1 MDHADSLA
9 VPVPRRWFARRRI
22 RLPAE
27 DPGAPD
33 TRSPLRLLLW
43 VGRHQVGT
51 LAAGILF
58 GILWMVAQAL
68 MPFTI
73 GRAIQDGIV
82 DNDNRALAQW
92 TLVLLGLGAVQ
103 AFAGIMR
110 HRMAVFN
117 WLQAS
122 FRLAQVVGH
131 HASRAGRAVR
141 GQHST
146 GEVVATVSNDA
157 MRAGGAFDITARLSG
172 AVVSYVV
179 VAFILLSSSVVL
191 GLVVLLGVPVLVLAL
206 GTVIKPL
213 QSRQADQREEVGKL
227 TALGA
232 DTAAGLRVLR
242 GIGGEGA
249 FFRRYRDRSQEVR
262 HAGVR
267 VAVPQSTLDAGQVF
281 LPGLFIVIVTWLG
294 ARFAI
299 AGKIGVG
306 DLVAFYGYAAFLVIP
321 LRTAAEAVDKITRA
335 LVGARRMLDVL
346 EVERDVADPES
357 PAPEPPAGVRLS
369 DPRSGLVVEPELL
382 TCLVSS
388 DPDESAALAD
398 RLGHFGTDDGVLLGD
413 VPLADLP
420 IDTVRRRI
428 VVSEAD
434 PLLFSGTLRSV
445 LDPWGWA
452 GDEEILAAVGIAD
465 ANDVLD
471 ALPEGLDTMVDE
483 RARSFSGGQRQR
495 LVLTRAL
502 LSDAEALVLVEPTS
516 AVDAHTE
523 ARIARR
529 LHYARAGKTT
539 VVATTSPLVLD
550 QADRVVLISAGRVIA
565 EGVHRELLRSHPR
578 YRETVTRGE
587 DL

>member
-1 MDHADSLA
+1 
-9 VPVPRRWFARRRI
+9 
-22 RLPAE
+22 
-27 DPGAPD
+27 
-33 TRSPLRLLLW
+33 
-43 VGRHQVGT
+43 
-51 LAAGILF
+51 
-58 GILWMVAQAL
+58 
-68 MPFTI
+68 
-73 GRAIQDGIV
+73 
-82 DNDNRALAQW
+82 
-92 TLVLLGLGAVQ
+92 
-103 AFAGIMR
+103 
-110 HRMAVFN
+110 
-117 WLQAS
+117 
-122 FRLAQVVGH
+122 
-131 HASRAGRAVR
+131 
-141 GQHST
+141 
-146 GEVVATVSNDA
+146 
-157 MRAGGAFDITARLSG
+157 
-172 AVVSYVV
+172 
-179 VAFILLSSSVVL
+179 
-191 GLVVLLGVPVLVLAL
+191 VPVLVLAL

-213 QSRQADQREEVGKL
+213 QSRQAVQREEVGKL

-267 VAVPQSTLDAGQVF
+267 VALPQSTLDAGQVF

-299 AGKIGVG
+299 SGKIDVG

-321 LRTAAEAVDKITRA
+321 LRTAAEAVDKMTRA
-335 LVGARRMLDVL
+335 FVGARRMLAVL
-346 EVERDVADPES
+346 EVERDVGDPES
-357 PAPEPPAGVRLS
+357 PAAEPPAGVLLT
-369 DPRSGLVVEPELL
+369 DPRSELVVEPGLL

-388 DPDESAALAD
+388 DPDETAALAD
-398 RLGHFGTDDGVLLGD
+398 RLGHFGSDDGVLLGD
-413 VPLADLP
+413 VPVTDLP
-420 IDTVRRRI
+420 IETVRRRI

-434 PLLFSGTLRSV
+434 PMLFSGTLRSV
-445 LDPWGWA
+445 LDPWGRA

-471 ALPEGLDTMVDE
+471 ALPDGLDTMVDE

-502 LSDAEALVLVEPTS
+502 LSDAEVLVLVEPTS

-550 QADRVVLISAGRVIA
+550 QADRVVLVSGGRVIA
-565 EGVHRELLRSHPR
+565 EGVHRELLRSNPR